1 MSDKPS
7 GLRGHFEF
15 SDSVL
20 SRSPAAQ
27 AVAEGFLCILL
38 RKSVHLES
46 GFIWCFFFFFVSLTF
61 QLIHFLIDKTDH
73 NVTFQMSTSL

>member
-7 GLRGHFEF
+7 GLKGHFEF

-20 SRSPAAQ
+20 SRLPAAQ
-27 AVAEGFLCILL
+27 AVAEGFLRILL

-46 GFIWCFFFFFVSLTF
+46 GFICFFFFFVSLTF

>member
-1 MSDKPS
+1 MSDKSS
-7 GLRGHFEF
+7 GLKGHFEF

-20 SRSPAAQ
+20 PRLPAAQ

-46 GFIWCFFFFFVSLTF
+46 GFICFVFFFCLPDFSINTFF
-61 QLIHFLIDKTDH
+61 
-73 NVTFQMSTSL
+73 NR

>member
-7 GLRGHFEF
+7 GLKRHFDF
-15 SDSVL
+15 SDSIF
-20 SRSPAAQ
+20 SRLLAPQ

-46 GFIWCFFFFFVSLTF
+46 VFIYFFVSLTF
-61 QLIHFLIDKTDH
+61 QLIHFLTDKTDH
-73 NVTFQMSTSL
+73 NVTFKMSTSL

>member
-46 GFIWCFFFFFVSLTF
+46 GFIWCFFFVSLTF